1 MRLLPVRSDHA
12 GRRAVVEDPESLRAG
27 SHRRDDRQP
36 LPLWHLSPHT
46 PRHSAR
52 RNDCRRWPMS
62 PISRRD
68 FLVAGAVAGTGLV
81 LAFYIPHHGLYPVG
95 EHVFAPNAYLH
106 IAPDGKVTVV
116 VARSE
121 MGQGV
126 RTALPMILAEELD
139 ADCSQIAI
147 QQAGAS
153 TLFGDQTTGG
163 SASVRTTWDPM
174 RQAGAAAREMLV
186 AAAAQRWNVSVTEC
200 TTEKG
205 FVIHA
210 ASNRRSSYGDLVE
223 RAAKLPV
230 PKEPKLKAAS
240 AYTLVG
246 KSTSRLDTPSKTN
259 GTAEYGIDFRM
270 PGMKYAFLARCPV
283 IGGKVASFDDS
294 DARKVPGVTHT
305 AKVGDSAVAVAAD
318 SVFAALQGR
327 KALKVTWDDGPN
339 RELNTAAIFDV
350 LRKAANDKGVSLQ
363 SAGDLSNGKGRHFE
377 AAYET
382 PMLAHAPMEPENCF
396 AHYLGTTCEVWAPTQ
411 VPQDVR
417 DSVAAAVGLKPDEV
431 HVNVTL
437 LGGGFRRRLE
447 HDYAVEAALVSKA
460 INAPVKVM
468 WTREDDMR
476 FSFYRPPSVH
486 QLSAT
491 LDGSGFPVALTHRI
505 IAPSISGQKGQPV
518 PNGVDPDLPDEAGPV
533 YGLPNYSIEYVLAET
548 PVPLGLMRSVY
559 ALQAGFALESFIDEL
574 AVAAGKDPL
583 QYRLHLL
590 AKDQDLQ
597 YFTTTW
603 HTARMRA
610 VLHLAAEKAAW
621 DKPLPAGHYRG
632 VACFSCFSSYM
643 AEVVEITM
651 EKDQPRVHRVVA
663 VVDCGQV
670 VNPSILEQQIQGGIV
685 YGLGNALRAR
695 ITIEKG
701 RVVQGNF
708 DDYAPLRMEET
719 PAVEVYAVPSAEVPT
734 GIGEP
739 SVPPVAPALCNA
751 IYAATK
757 KRIRALPILS

>member
-1 MRLLPVRSDHA
+1 
-12 GRRAVVEDPESLRAG
+12 
-27 SHRRDDRQP
+27 
-36 LPLWHLSPHT
+36 
-46 PRHSAR
+46 
-52 RNDCRRWPMS
+52 MS
-62 PISRRD
+62 PLNRRE
-68 FLVAGAVAGTGLV
+68 FVAAGVAAGAGLGV
-81 LAFYIPHHGLYPVG
+81 GFFLPHGDRSNRK
-95 EHVFAPNAYLH
+95 VFSPSAYLR
-106 IAPDGKVTVV
+106 ITPDNRITIV

-126 RTALPMILAEELD
+126 RTALPMILAEELE
-139 ADCSQIAI
+139 ADWKQIEI
-147 QQAGAS
+147 EQAGAS
-153 TLFGDQTTGG
+153 TLYGDQTTGG

-174 RQAGAAAREMLV
+174 RKAGAAAREMLIS
-186 AAAAQRWNVSVTEC
+186 AAALTWGVPRSTCAAQN
-200 TTEKG
+200 G
-205 FVIHA
+205 NILHG
-210 ASNRRSSYGDLVE
+210 ASKRQLSYGEL
-223 RAAKLPV
+223 AAKAARLPI
-230 PKEPKLKAAS
+230 PTDGPLKQS
-240 AYTLVG
+240 KDDKIVG
-246 KSTSRLDTPSKTN
+246 QRLARVDTPSKVK
-259 GTAEYGIDFRM
+259 GEAVFGIDFRM
-270 PGMKYAFLARCPV
+270 PGMKYAVLSRCPT
-283 IGGKVASFDDS
+283 IGGKALKFDDKES
-294 DARKVPGVTHT
+294 KKISGVSY
-305 AKVGDSAVAVAAD
+305 AGKIGDSAVAVVAD
-318 SVFAALQGR
+318 SVWGAMEGR
-327 KALKVTWDDGPN
+327 RRLNLNWDDGPN
-339 RELNTAAIFDV
+339 KDLNTAAIMES
-350 LRKAANDKGVSLQ
+350 LKQTAAKKGVRLY
-363 SAGDLSNGKGRHFE
+363 SAGDVSKAAGRKVSAEYQLPF
-377 AAYET
+377 
-382 PMLAHAPMEPENCF
+382 MAHAPMEPGNCT
-396 AHYLGTTCEVWAPTQ
+396 AHFQGSTFELWAPTQ
-411 VPQDVR
+411 VPQDCR
-417 DSVAAAVGLKPDEV
+417 DSVAQAVGLDPEQVK
-431 HVNVTL
+431 VNVTL
-437 LGGGFRRRLE
+437 MGGGFGRRLE

-460 INAPVKVM
+460 VQAPVKVL

-476 FSFYRPPSVH
+476 FSTYRPASLH

-548 PVPLGLMRSVY
+548 PVPLGWMRSVY

-610 VLHLAAEKAAW
+610 VLQLAAEKAAW

-695 ITIEKG
+695 ITIKKG